1 MITIAPDYDLFLVI
15 AFAMFG
21 LRGVVYLFAGLLK
34 IEKPKSDKCGG
45 TEILVGC
52 VVLLLAAWVIL

>member
-1 MITIAPDYDLFLVI
+1 MITIAPDYDLFLAIV
-15 AFAMFG
+15 FAMFG
-21 LRGVVYLFAGLLK
+21 LRGVVYLFAGLLE